1 MPKNDGSKD
10 KILYLL
16 KILEECTD
24 EDHGLTMPEIQKK
37 MIYMMHLEEGQ
48 EPDRKT
54 IKAHIDSLSD
64 FFDYDIG
71 MEREGAKTYYKM
83 LSREFDLQDLQ
94 FIADAVA
101 TSKFLTEKKTKEL
114 IDKLGTLCSSY
125 QRSSLSRK
133 VTTAN
138 RIKSMNDKIHYNLN
152 SLNLAISEDKKVTF
166 RYFSYD
172 EKKERKF
179 NKSSYK
185 VSPWAMIYA
194 DDNYYLLAL
203 DGDKFKHFRVDRM
216 LNVSITE
223 EARKGEAEFKKKDMA
238 DYQKY
243 TFNMYGGEIK
253 NVTLQFQNRLMN
265 VAIDRFGKEI
275 IPQRV
280 DANHFKITVPIAV
293 SDQSFGW
300 VVGLGK
306 GVKILEP
313 DDMAERLKNY
323 LCEIQKMYE

>member
-37 MIYMMHLEEGQ
+37 MIRMMNLEEDQ
-48 EPDRKT
+48 MPDRKT
-54 IKAHIDSLSD
+54 IKAHIDSLVEY
-64 FFDYDIG
+64 FNYDIVL
-71 MEREGAKTYYKM
+71 ERDGAKTYYKM

-94 FIADAVA
+94 FVADAVA
-101 TSKFLTEKKTKEL
+101 SSKFLTEKKTKEL
-114 IDKLGTLCSSY
+114 IDKLGTLCSSH

-152 SLNLAISEDKKVTF
+152 NLNLAIAQNKKVTY

-172 EKKERKF
+172 ENKERMFK
-179 NKSSYK
+179 KSSYK
-185 VSPWAMIYA
+185 VSPSAMIYA

-216 LNVSITE
+216 LSVSVTE
-223 EARKGEAEFKKKDMA
+223 EQREGEAEFKKKNMA

-243 TFNMYGGEIK
+243 TFNMYGGEGK
-253 NVTLQFQNRLMN
+253 NITLQFQNSLMN
-265 VAIDRFGKEI
+265 VAIDRFGKDI
-275 IPQRV
+275 TPQRV
-280 DANHFKITVPIAV
+280 DANH
-293 SDQSFGW
+293 
-300 VVGLGK
+300 L
-306 GVKILEP
+306 
-313 DDMAERLKNY
+313 RLRFP
-323 LCEIQKMYE
+323 LQ